1 MGLFDTCIVKRKLP
15 LTKEIKKAFPDTDWT
30 QEDYQTKSLDN
41 TMTTYTIK
49 GTGLYWDKVEGE
61 HVRTMTE
68 EEEKKAKKEKRFVW
82 PYEFV
87 ESGRKTEKIS
97 HHGVINF
104 YHYKDDKDG
113 NTWDIEFDALFD
125 NGKLKSIKL
134 VKAEISSTAEE
145 NEAME
150 KQWQDQLDAYEAHPW
165 TKTKKVLNK
174 ITFNYWTRFWGN
186 YVSRFLYNVSQ
197 KIQKLQMWVIRTLA

>member
-30 QEDYQTKSLDN
+30 QEDFQTKDLDN

-61 HVRTMTE
+61 YVRTMTE
-68 EEEKKAKKEKRFVW
+68 KEEKKVKKEKRFVW
-82 PYEFV
+82 PYKFV
-87 ESGRKTEKIS
+87 ESGRKTEKIY

-145 NEAME
+145 NQIRE
-150 KQWQDQLDAYEAHPW
+150 KHWQDQMDAYEAHPW